1 MNCFYPLNKKSKV
14 KRHIKEKKRT
24 LNFLLL
30 DLQQIIASQL
40 QALKELDDT
49 HEKDNIVLNDR
60 MYQSYD
66 TLSDDIHNHQ
76 TRLMTEKEQYEKEK
90 VWITKVRRQQDE
102 KVKLNVGGQ
111 LFETSLSTLRKDPNS
126 ILAYMFG
133 GKTYIFAC
141 HFL

>member
-14 KRHIKEKKRT
+14 KRHIKEKKRA
-24 LNFLLL
+24 LKFLLL

-66 TLSDDIHNHQ
+66 TLSDDIYNHQ

-133 GKTYIFAC
+133 GKTYICTC